1 MNENNG
7 NVLRGICNLIMIII
21 SIVLFVNACST
32 KQDIK
37 SIVTHE
43 QFSQMEYRTGE

>member
-1 MNENNG
+1 MLKNNEFNDNDKA
-7 NVLRGICNLIMIII
+7 LEPI
-21 SIVLFVNACST
+21 
-32 KQDIK
+32 IK